1 VLAANYLQSLDWHND
16 ADIMKNIISFYTK
29 AKAFEQLASFYE
41 ACSQVEIDEYRDYEK
56 ALGALK
62 EAKKH
67 IEKVK
72 PVTGTSETMATSLF
86 GRISVVERF
95 VAARR
100 GMKGGAG
107 REAEGI
113 CLDLLDGG
121 SETEQ
126 AIRVGDCYALLF
138 EYYHGDKR
146 MDDAWAMMEQ
156 MKDRNI
162 LLKPYLDLVMMED
175 VSRATGK
182 ELDEGPKR
190 GGGGGGGGG
199 GGEISDDDIGEE
211 LDESIEESMGEESM
225 GSEGG
230 RK

>member
-1 VLAANYLQSLDWHND
+1 
-16 ADIMKNIISFYTK
+16 
-29 AKAFEQLASFYE
+29 
-41 ACSQVEIDEYRDYEK
+41 
-56 ALGALK
+56 
-62 EAKKH
+62 
-67 IEKVK
+67 
-72 PVTGTSETMATSLF
+72 
-86 GRISVVERF
+86 
-95 VAARR
+95 
-100 GMKGGAG
+100 
-107 REAEGI
+107 
-113 CLDLLDGG
+113 
-121 SETEQ
+121 
-126 AIRVGDCYALLF
+126 DCYALLF